1 MVFARYFQILKVP
14 VIAAIGPKREIRAFR
29 PRETGREKNR
39 AWPPDGWTSI
49 TIRLCLVLE
58 K

>member
-58 K
+58 